1 MSSDEAPAVS
11 GKYQLNSGCF
21 NYFRKQQK
29 QSRCHLFDANFGQ
42 LVKKSRIYNFA
53 KGWKIIK
60 LTIFTFLLQVICNWN
75 NSSRVRELAR
85 RMERSQSRARWHSQ
99 TRFSGEILKLKSTK
113 TTKNYKKNFKFLK
126 IFRVAF
132 CTTTWRWIES
142 NFLENVLRCIFCQE
156 SAFQVQNIS
165 QIKLSSAL
173 IVAEISWAIKYI
185 LKHFFSDH
193 ESHNPRQREKAG
205 SQRRGCCTLQ

>member
-1 MSSDEAPAVS
+1 MKSAKWIDKIEQKKSSKINRKAQIYSRKKGQKFEMSSDEAPAVS
-11 GKYQLNSGCF
+11 GKYRLSSGCF

-53 KGWKIIK
+53 KGWKILK

-113 TTKNYKKNFKFLK
+113 TTKNK
-126 IFRVAF
+126 I
-132 CTTTWRWIES
+132 IS
-142 NFLENVLRCIFCQE
+142 NF
-156 SAFQVQNIS
+156 
-165 QIKLSSAL
+165 
-173 IVAEISWAIKYI
+173 
-185 LKHFFSDH
+185 
-193 ESHNPRQREKAG
+193 
-205 SQRRGCCTLQ
+205 

>member
-11 GKYQLNSGCF
+11 GKYRLISGCF

-60 LTIFTFLLQVICNWN
+60 LTIFTFFLQVICNWN

-113 TTKNYKKNFKFLK
+113 TTKNKKISNF
-126 IFRVAF
+126 
-132 CTTTWRWIES
+132 S
-142 NFLENVLRCIFCQE
+142 NFLGSLFARR
-156 SAFQVQNIS
+156 
-165 QIKLSSAL
+165 
-173 IVAEISWAIKYI
+173 
-185 LKHFFSDH
+185 HD
-193 ESHNPRQREKAG
+193 AG
-205 SQRRGCCTLQ
+205 SNQTSWKTFCDASFAKRAPSRYKIYLKSNSAQL